1 MVDTHPLPDAHAPL
15 DTQGDEI
22 PEHEIHAWTLNLD
35 CSEPSIDGFRKFLSE
50 DEIERAGRFRLE
62 LYRNRFIR
70 CRGSLRVIISKYLH
84 CAPGE
89 VHFRYGL
96 NGKPSVDGLQFNVAH
111 SRNVAVIAVSHCN
124 QLGVDIEAVRWLEDF
139 DELVARFFCPRES
152 QLFARL
158 PNALKPTAF
167 FNLWTRKEALLKAT
181 GEGIA
186 YSLDRVDVTFLPDEP
201 PCVLSMPQEG
211 ACRDWILK
219 EIHPA
224 PGFIGAV
231 ATNNTATMRF
241 FSL

>member
-1 MVDTHPLPDAHAPL
+1 MVNIHPLPDAPL
-15 DTQGDEI
+15 LDPQCDEI
-22 PEHEIHAWTLNLD
+22 PDREIHAWTVNLH
-35 CSEPSIDGFRKFLSE
+35 CSEPSIDRFREFLSE
-50 DEIERAGRFRLE
+50 DEIERAGRFRFDLH
-62 LYRNRFIR
+62 RNRFVR
-70 CRGSLRVIISKYLH
+70 CRGSLRVILSKYLR
-84 CAPGE
+84 CAPGKI
-89 VHFRYGL
+89 HFGYGP

-111 SRNVAVIAVSHCN
+111 SGDVAVIAVSHN
-124 QLGVDIEAVRWLEDF
+124 SQLGVDIEAVRWLEDF

-186 YSLDRVDVTFLPDEP
+186 YSLNRVDVTFLPDEP
-201 PCVLSMPQEG
+201 PCVLSMPREDS
-211 ACRDWILK
+211 CRDWNLK
-219 EIHPA
+219 EILPA

-231 ATNNTATMRF
+231 ATNNTATMRY